1 MSAIFWMVGLHAVVA
16 HERDRD
22 RLKEGVANG
31 VLKLEH
37 LAVMVARL
45 QKCRNTQQTR

>member
-37 LAVMVARL
+37 LACVAQIHVL
-45 QKCRNTQQTR
+45 AV